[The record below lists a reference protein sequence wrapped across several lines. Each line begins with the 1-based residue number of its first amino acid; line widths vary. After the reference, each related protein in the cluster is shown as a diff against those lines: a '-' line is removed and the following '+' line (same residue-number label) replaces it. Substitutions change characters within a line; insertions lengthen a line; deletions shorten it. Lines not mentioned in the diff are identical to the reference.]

1 MIQNTMEKPNAKPS
15 NEVIPAAAGIGL
27 RSSHY
32 RDFQT
37 GKPETAW
44 IEAHSENL
52 FAAGGL
58 AHRVMSQIRSDYPLS
73 LHGVGLSLGSADP
86 LNTEHLRQLQRL
98 ITRYEPGLVSE
109 HLCWVSSEGRYL
121 HDLLPM
127 PYTDGML
134 QHISDRIDQVQSV
147 LQRQILIENV
157 SAYLHFTDDQMPE
170 WAFLNELVRR
180 TGCGLLLD
188 INNLYVSSRNLGID
202 RDEYL
207 VNLNSDAVQ
216 EMHLAGF
223 TVETALGQEVLIDT
237 HSQAVWPEVWSLYDR
252 ALRVLGRRVPTLIE
266 WDVNIPPLSM
276 LLDEAQKAQHILEMI
291 HE

>member
-1 MIQNTMEKPNAKPS
+1 MISNTVEKPNDKHS
-15 NEVIPAAAGIGL
+15 ETVIPAAAGIGL
-27 RSSHY
+27 RSNHY

-37 GKPETAW
+37 GKPATAW
-44 IEAHSENL
+44 VEAHSENL

-58 AHRVMSQIRSDYPLS
+58 VHQVMEQIRSNYPLS

-86 LNTEHLRQLQRL
+86 LNRKHLRQLQQL

-109 HLCWVSSEGRYL
+109 HLCWVSSGGRYL

-134 QHISDRIDQVQSV
+134 QYVSDRIDQTQNM
-147 LQRQILIENV
+147 LQQQILIENV
-157 SAYLHFTDDQMPE
+157 SAYLHFTEDQMPE
-170 WAFLNELVRR
+170 WAFLNELTRR
-180 TGCGLLLD
+180 TGCALLLD
-188 INNLYVSSRNLGID
+188 INNLYVSSRNLGLN

-207 VNLNSDAVQ
+207 VNLNADSVQ
-216 EMHLAGF
+216 EIHLAGF

-237 HSQAVWPEVWSLYDR
+237 HSQAVWPEVWSLYGR
-252 ALRVLGRRVPTLIE
+252 ALQILGRRVPTLIE
-266 WDVNIPPLSM
+266 WDTNIPPLGK
-276 LLDEAQKAQHILEMI
+276 LLNEAQKAQHFLEMI